1 MTCEFSDSLLGALTQ
16 DVVVASGGNHVI
28 NTSRVVLAGDP
39 DPLVNTASV
48 TCTVGAVP
56 AAGFA
61 GGNTLTASE
70 GHSVNLFQPS
80 ITLVKTGDTLSKVRD
95 SVDYT
100 ITFNNTSSADT
111 PDLTCDFSD
120 SLLGALDQDV
130 VVAAGG
136 NHVMNRSRT
145 VLAADPDPLVNT
157 ASVTCT
163 VAAVPAAGFAG
174 GNTLTASEGHSVD
187 LFGPT
192 ITFDKTGDTL
202 SKVGDSVNYTITFN
216 NTSSATTPDLTC
228 DFSDSLLGALDQDV
242 VIGSGDPAYVIN
254 TSRVVLAGDPDPL
267 LNTASVTCTVNGFG
281 NTLTA
286 SDGHSVD
293 LFQPSITLD
302 KTGDTLSKVGDSVNY
317 TITLNNTSSATTPDL
332 TCDFSDSLLG
342 ALDQDVVIGSGDP
355 AYVIN
360 TSRTVVAGDPDPL
373 LNTASVTCTVNG
385 FGNTLTASNGHS
397 VDLFQPSITLDKTGD
412 TLSKVG
418 D

>member
-39 DPLVNTASV
+39 DPLVNTAAV

-56 AAGFA
+56 TAGFA

-80 ITLVKTGDTLSKVRD
+80 ITLVKTGDTLSKVGD

-120 SLLGALDQDV
+120 SLLGALDQDI
-130 VVAAGG
+130 VVASGG
-136 NHVMNRSRT
+136 NHVINTSRT
-145 VLAADPDPLVNT
+145 VVAGDPDPLVNT

-174 GNTLTASEGHSVD
+174 GNTLTASEGHSVN
-187 LFGPT
+187 LFQPSIT
-192 ITFDKTGDTL
+192 IDKTGDTL
-202 SKVGDSVNYTITFN
+202 SKIGDSVNYTITFN
-216 NTSSATTPDLTC
+216 NTSSADTPDLTC

-242 VIGSGDPAYVIN
+242 VIGSGDPAHVMN
-254 TSRVVLAGDPDPL
+254 RSRTVLAGDPDPL
-267 LNTASVTCTVNGFG
+267 VNTASVTCTVAAVPAAGFAGG

-286 SDGHSVD
+286 SEGHSVN
-293 LFQPSITLD
+293 LFQPGVD
-302 KTGDTLSKVGDSVNY
+302 VEKV
-317 TITLNNTSSATTPDL
+317 
-332 TCDFSDSLLG
+332 CDDF
-342 ALDQDVVIGSGDP
+342 AKFP
-355 AYVIN
+355 A
-360 TSRTVVAGDPDPL
+360 AGDA
-373 LNTASVTCTVNG
+373 LNAS
-385 FGNTLTASNGHS
+385 
-397 VDLFQPSITLDKTGD
+397 D
-412 TLSKVG
+412 
-418 D
+418 